1 MPFCIVKLNSIT
13 LLFNFPPSVP
23 LPVSSP
29 YSALSL
35 SLICIRKRLLTLG
48 VPCSSINNGAAA
60 AAGSLDPLVSD
71 LDALDTQ
78 SFATLCGVL
87 NLHAATLSLLT
98 LRTQQVMDAM
108 EVDSNGES
116 STNIKI
122 NGEIFKVIYPP
133 EPQPA
138 GTVVLPGKQEDGVF
152 HAMYKDINVLK
163 RPALLELCKEYS
175 LGSQGNMKVLREKIT
190 AFSENKIR
198 WPSVIPSARRS
209 HCGVRSGGIVKNKP
223 KSKEGP
229 VAAPKA
235 RKFKP
240 SLLQRNDLLG
250 RPLNTPL
257 NAQLFDTERSKD
269 LRTIEQKESVV
280 SWAIEFDDSHPF
292 IPREEIVR
300 RRKAREEAKAA
311 EQATTTV
318 KLAEFMR
325 SMEVQISNLTAT
337 FERLGL
343 GPLSSATFTQRS
355 GVLTNSGMLNN
366 PLQPGLAAVLE
377 VYHAAVPTNTIPTFG
392 INTAATRQVNA
403 AAISNPLATVVTP
416 PVLSVSGMAA
426 NNSSANPTASVQ
438 KLSIEAVNFDY
449 LTIAH
454 RKVIKYQYSD
464 VREPR
469 QISFVADI
477 ARLDRVWDD
486 EGPNW
491 DPLDCGK
498 NLLEINGASIALRYW
513 CDIFRGKGDG
523 TWSWLKKYWTEW
535 KYVAE
540 RYRASSPDDFW
551 KEFSSSNGERLHW
564 KAITDQLRK
573 IRGVQEEHLVNKA
586 KLEYGARFSEVF
598 VTNKGKVLTDNSAIA
613 RRSFTTIHKGHSN
626 HNLVLVPP
634 AIGKQSPG
642 LAQCGTLTCP

>member
-35 SLICIRKRLLTLG
+35 SLICIRKRLLTLA

-60 AAGSLDPLVSD
+60 AAGSLDPLISD

-78 SFATLCGVL
+78 SFATLCRVL

-122 NGEIFKVIYPP
+122 NGEIFKVVYPP
-133 EPQPA
+133 EPQPT
-138 GTVVLPGKQEDGVF
+138 GTAVLPGKQEDGVF
-152 HAMYKDINVLK
+152 HAMYKDINVLT
-163 RPALLELCKEYS
+163 RPALLELCKEYY

-198 WPSVIPSARRS
+198 WPSIIPSARRS
-209 HCGVRSGGIVKNKP
+209 HRGVRSGGIVKNKP
-223 KSKEGP
+223 KPKEGP
-229 VAAPKA
+229 VAPPKA
-235 RKFKP
+235 KKFKP
-240 SLLQRNDLLG
+240 SLLRRNDLLG
-250 RPLNTPL
+250 WPLNTPL
-257 NAQLFDTERSKD
+257 NAQLFATERSKD

-280 SWAIEFDDSHPF
+280 SWAIEFDDAHPH

-343 GPLSSATFTQRS
+343 GPLLSAILTQQP
-355 GVLTNSGMLNN
+355 GVTTNSGILNN
-366 PLQPGLAAVLE
+366 PLQPRLATALAV
-377 VYHAAVPTNTIPTFG
+377 YNAAAPTNTIPAFG
-392 INTAATRQVNA
+392 VNTAAIRQANVA
-403 AAISNPLATVVTP
+403 ATGDPLPTVATP
-416 PVLSVSGMAA
+416 PVLAVSGTTT
-426 NNSSANPTASVQ
+426 NSSSANSTAPIQRPSV
-438 KLSIEAVNFDY
+438 EAENQ

-454 RKVIKYQYSD
+454 GKVIKYQYSE

-469 QISFVADI
+469 QISFVADV
-477 ARLDRVWDD
+477 ARLDCVWDD

-498 NLLEINGASIALRYW
+498 NLLEINGTPVALRYW

-540 RYRASSPDDFW
+540 QYRASSPDDFW
-551 KEFSSSNGERLHW
+551 KEFSSSNGEHFHW
-564 KAITDQLRK
+564 KAITDRLRK

-586 KLEYGARFSEVF
+586 KFEYGTRFSEVF

-613 RRSFTTIHKGHSN
+613 RRYCD
-626 HNLVLVPP
+626 
-634 AIGKQSPG
+634 
-642 LAQCGTLTCP
+642 LAKRSAS